1 MTTKCPII
9 EYFGMGTV
17 ERAIADHF
25 NVYGLSEQARD
36 ELMEMSTTKQDDFF
50 EMVSNYVMR
59 TEKLS

>member
-1 MTTKCPII
+1 MKSNCPVIS
-9 EYFGMGTV
+9 YFGIGTV

-25 NVYGLSEQARD
+25 NVYGLTEQARD
-36 ELMEMSTTKQDDFF
+36 ELVVISTTKQDDFF